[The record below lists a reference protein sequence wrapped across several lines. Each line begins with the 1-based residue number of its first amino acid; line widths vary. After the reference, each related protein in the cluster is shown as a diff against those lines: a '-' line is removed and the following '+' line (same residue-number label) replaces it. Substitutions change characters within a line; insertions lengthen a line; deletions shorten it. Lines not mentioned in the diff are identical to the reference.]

1 MVNVK
6 KISHQILDDG
16 LYNTILFEMC
26 EELDKKNPTPSEIEN
41 LLNTNT
47 SYIKEYKEIN
57 RHSEISSIQI
67 KELTLNDKDST
78 DAKDNKKLINENIQQ
93 LKNLE
98 NFEVDSSN
106 SAYSIWIGSVG
117 VMILFMA
124 HNIIALFSELY
135 TTHSIMVYA
144 LYSIVLVLTYIV
156 YKKIKQN
163 HELQHSKYQEIYTY
177 TKEQIQ
183 KGLEK
188 SYFTYNELYEK

>member
-41 LLNTNT
+41 LLTSNT

-67 KELTLNDKDST
+67 KTLLSKAEDST

-124 HNIIALFSELY
+124 HNVIALFSELY
-135 TTHSIMVYA
+135 TTHSMMVYG
-144 LYSIVLVLTYIV
+144 LYSIVLALTYIV

-163 HELQHSKYQEIYTY
+163 HEQQHLRYQKLYSN

-188 SYFTYNELYEK
+188 DYFTYKELYMK